1 MAKAKAELTA
11 VQMEFSE
18 YKARATKVLQT
29 KEKVIADM
37 RAGGGSSNAANAEL
51 IEAIRERETMREEL
65 GESRRETEQLRQDL
79 QAMEEQQV
87 EEQREEHHRRDEHV
101 PAWRRHPSAPAPLP
115 ASPRGA
121 TPREGGNSPEE
132 RGKTGGG
139 TAPGA
144 VCSRATGD
152 TRGMAARRL

>member
-37 RAGGGSSNAANAEL
+37 RDGGNTAGGGSSNAANAEL
-51 IEAIRERETMREEL
+51 IEATRERETMREEL

-87 EEQREEHHRRDEHV
+87 E
-101 PAWRRHPSAPAPLP
+101 
-115 ASPRGA
+115 
-121 TPREGGNSPEE
+121 
-132 RGKTGGG
+132 
-139 TAPGA
+139 
-144 VCSRATGD
+144 D
-152 TRGMAARRL
+152 TEMTESQLKVWNQHS